1 MMQIYAL
8 EKEVIIKESIKEEK
22 SLSQLT
28 KIKKEGGNY
37 VEVHQETSAT
47 PSLSKN

>member
-1 MMQIYAL
+1 
-8 EKEVIIKESIKEEK
+8 VIIKESIKEEK
-22 SLSQLT
+22 SLSQFY

-37 VEVHQETSAT
+37 VEVNQETSAT